1 MIPYGKLR
9 LKRNTKMRILILEDD
24 RERSKWFMKT
34 FVADDLTFTKRVPQA
49 LSCLRGSSYDLI
61 FLDRDLGQ
69 PKENGED
76 VSWVMKQEKLAT
88 DATIVIHSVNTYGQ
102 RNMERHIK
110 SYNPNVEV
118 IPFPKLMKLNRED
131 FKLVGS

>member
-1 MIPYGKLR
+1 
-9 LKRNTKMRILILEDD
+9 MRILILEDD
-24 RERSKWFMKT
+24 PNRFAWFRKT
-34 FVADDLTFTKRVPQA
+34 FADDDVTFTTRVPQA

-76 VSWVMKQEKLAT
+76 VSWAMKEEKLAENST
-88 DATIVIHSVNTYGQ
+88 VVIHSVNTYGQ
-102 RNMERHIK
+102 RNMKRDIE

-118 IPFPKLMKLNRED
+118 IPFTQLRKLNRVD
-131 FKLVGS
+131 FKLGGS